1 MSISPLLSQFENDKD
16 NPIWIYTVLTE
27 SGARNMVKTLQKIN
41 WKVIELPIEMEN
53 GLWAVMFENPFYGNG
68 VLVERRSGN

>member
-1 MSISPLLSQFENDKD
+1 MSVSPMLQQFENGKD

-27 SGARNMVKTLQKIN
+27 SGARNMVKTMQKIN

-53 GLWAVMFENPFYGNG
+53 GLWAVMFENPFYGDG
-68 VLVERRSGN
+68 VLVEGRSR